1 MRNRATHQF
10 FLGMAIIVLLSIA
23 CSTDRE
29 PTAEPVMRPLPI
41 SNVTYS
47 SWNNNVTRSA
57 TYPDA
62 REKKIWVSA
71 NDATPSRYAYSTA
84 SSKFE
89 VETETGSPQE
99 WNGVSADVYGFFTS
113 TEANRVNTP
122 FSVAVEQN
130 GTQSYDF
137 QASGKHTFSYSVQN
151 SDGVNLHLYQQLTHI
166 KVTVEDANENTQ
178 VLMGNSLLYCSGM
191 FQYTDPGE
199 VAKFHTSEGYWVF
212 TGNRQTMTLTDSNSD
227 KVFECYILPQTI
239 ATATHF
245 FRVYNTSTGRSAYYA
260 LPNDNYSLEEGHE
273 YTCTLLQ
280 NVKVA
285 SIQVDEDFSNN
296 SGDTKEIETEASN

>member
-1 MRNRATHQF
+1 MRNRTRFQPFILLA
-10 FLGMAIIVLLSIA
+10 LAITLVA
-23 CSTDRE
+23 CSSDND
-29 PTAEPVMRPLPI
+29 AETGMKLQPLVI
-41 SNVTYS
+41 KSVSYS
-47 SWNNNVTRSA
+47 EWGSSATRAA

-62 REKKIWVSA
+62 REKEIWVSA
-71 NDATPSRYAYSTA
+71 NDATPSLYAYDTE
-84 SSKFE
+84 KNKYE
-89 VETETGSPQE
+89 VKTGNPQE
-99 WNGVSADVYGFFTS
+99 WNGVTAEVYGFFTS
-113 TEANRVNTP
+113 TNANRVNTP
-122 FSVAVEQN
+122 FSVAVEQD
-130 GTQSYDF
+130 GTQSYNF
-137 QASGKHTFSYSVQN
+137 QASAKSEFTYSVQN
-151 SDGVNLHLYQQLTHI
+151 SDGVNLALRQQLARV
-166 KVTVEDANENTQ
+166 KVTVDDKDDNTQ
-178 VLMGNSLLYCSGM
+178 VFMGNSLLYCSGM